1 MHIDNLIAGSVRR
14 APGTVVTRFRTQS
27 SSAERTDPDRKGREH
42 SSFFSFAGIVG
53 FAADIGPFY
62 AFPSSAGYF
71 PVIGVAAGPAVIL
84 TVPGYGYSRSALESE

>member
-1 MHIDNLIAGSVRR
+1 MLNALIPTGKDASILLL
-14 APGTVVTRFRTQS
+14 
-27 SSAERTDPDRKGREH
+27 
-42 SSFFSFAGIVG
+42 FSFAGIVG